1 VGSGAGLL
9 AGNTTTLGRIG
20 TGFMYADWK
29 SQIAYS
35 TPNFNG
41 FNATVGVTQSWNM
54 QGADQTT
61 VAGAGTSAARGG
73 SQPAYEA
80 KVAYAFATDAVTGKV
95 WVSGISQEV
104 KDIVTSAGALGSTGT
119 GHTSFRAE
127 AYDIGGTVTAAGV
140 SLTAYYFKGQGIGSR
155 LQMSGGAAADGT
167 RLDSDGGYIQATY
180 VLPTATKIGL
190 SYGESNMDGK
200 TSATDS
206 TSNMWTVGAYHP
218 LTKHLNLV
226 AEYSKEVH
234 EAANVN
240 TADNKT
246 VSLGAILFF

>member
-1 VGSGAGLL
+1 
-9 AGNTTTLGRIG
+9 
-20 TGFMYADWK
+20 
-29 SQIAYS
+29 
-35 TPNFNG
+35 
-41 FNATVGVTQSWNM
+41 M
-54 QGADQTT
+54 QGADQVT
-61 VAGAGTSAARGG
+61 VTGAGTSAARGG

-80 KVAYAFATDAVTGKV
+80 KAAYAFATDAVTGKV

-104 KDIVTSAGALGSTGT
+104 KDIVTST
-119 GHTSFRAE
+119 GHTTFRAE

-140 SLTAYYFKGQGIGSR
+140 SLTGYYFKGQGIGSR

-234 EAANVN
+234 EVNNVN